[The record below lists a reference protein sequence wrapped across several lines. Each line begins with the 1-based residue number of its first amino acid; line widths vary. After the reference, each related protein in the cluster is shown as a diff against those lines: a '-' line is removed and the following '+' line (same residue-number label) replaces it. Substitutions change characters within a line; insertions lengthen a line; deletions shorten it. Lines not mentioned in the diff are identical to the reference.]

1 MGQSIPVFL
10 PGEFY
15 GQRRLVGYSP
25 WGHTETDVTEV
36 TWHTHTHTHTHTQRE
51 VFSPLAFGSALK
63 ESCQAESS
71 GVQPG
76 SYFGNRA
83 VAVSR

>member
-36 TWHTHTHTHTHTQRE
+36 TWHTHTHTQRE